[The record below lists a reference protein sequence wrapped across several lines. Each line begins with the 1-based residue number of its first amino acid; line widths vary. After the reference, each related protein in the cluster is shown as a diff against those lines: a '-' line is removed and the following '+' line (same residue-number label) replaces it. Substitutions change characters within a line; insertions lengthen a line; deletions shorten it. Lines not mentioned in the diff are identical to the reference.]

1 MASGVRAKAR
11 SIMSALALVACA
23 CARHDHPGGD
33 RFVPFA
39 EIQGELQPELQNGA
53 PPAAAPA
60 GRLRVVTYNV
70 HYGADVAGL
79 TAAFR
84 DVPSLAAA
92 GVVFLEEVDA
102 HAAEGATR
110 AARLATALGMN
121 HAFAPA
127 WAYPDGGTHGLAV
140 LSRYPITSAGVLDLP
155 YFELGT
161 ASERRIAL
169 RVTLQIE
176 DREVAAIVV
185 HLDTRINVNDRL
197 EQLSSAVKLADPACV
212 LGGDFNTLP
221 FVWEGRA
228 LPLLPQD
235 AVAPVDVA
243 AAVDEYMVSQG
254 FTAPTAKSGD
264 TSNDALAN
272 FKLDSIYLREY
283 AATGA
288 GVERSV
294 TVSDHFPV
302 WTDVAWP

>member
-1 MASGVRAKAR
+1 MASGVRASAR
-11 SIMSALALVACA
+11 SIASALALVACS

-53 PPAAAPA
+53 PPAAAPT

-70 HYGADVAGL
+70 HYGEDVAGL

-92 GVVFLEEVDA
+92 DVVFLEEVDA
-102 HAAEGATR
+102 HPAEGASR
-110 AARLATALGMN
+110 AGRLATALGMN

-169 RVTLQIE
+169 RVTLQIG

-197 EQLSSAVKLADPACV
+197 EQLSSAVKLADPSCV
-212 LGGDFNTLP
+212 FGGDFNTLP
-221 FVWEGRA
+221 FVWAGRT

-243 AAVDEYMVSQG
+243 AAVDEFMVSQG

-264 TSNDALAN
+264 TSNNALAN